1 MVGFCLQSYGGRSM
15 VEVFLFAYFFGIDE
29 HFFLL
34 LVPHNPPPNKKK
46 TGCKTNK
53 LGKVARYVDLVFFTT
68 FHPLKIGWL

>member
-34 LVPHNPPPNKKK
+34 LVPHNPPPTKKK
-46 TGCKTNK
+46 LVVKQTNWER
-53 LGKVARYVDLVFFTT
+53 LPDM
-68 FHPLKIGWL
+68 